1 MYTTENLVEGKSVNA
16 KPRVPNYNREKRQKI
31 LKLCELPLS
40 SVFHSVSIHNAQLDL
55 LDSNWVTTV
64 NTILGREGGIF
75 QTERNKPNN
84 KTDLAIKS
92 TNSAI
97 TINQ

>member
-1 MYTTENLVEGKSVNA
+1 MF
-16 KPRVPNYNREKRQKI
+16 I
-31 LKLCELPLS
+31 LPCG
-40 SVFHSVSIHNAQLDL
+40 SVFHSVSIHNGQLDL

-64 NTILGREGGIF
+64 KTILGREGGIF
-75 QTERNKPNN
+75 QTELNKPNN

>member
-1 MYTTENLVEGKSVNA
+1 MYTTENLVEGKALMQNLAYQTITGKSI
-16 KPRVPNYNREKRQKI
+16 KKI
-31 LKLCELPLS
+31 HKLCEL
-40 SVFHSVSIHNAQLDL
+40 HNAPLDL
-55 LDSNWVTTV
+55 LDNNWVTTV

-92 TNSAI
+92 TI
-97 TINQ
+97 QR

>member
-1 MYTTENLVEGKSVNA
+1 M
-16 KPRVPNYNREKRQKI
+16 
-31 LKLCELPLS
+31 
-40 SVFHSVSIHNAQLDL
+40 FHSVSIHNAQLDL
-55 LDSNWVTTV
+55 LDSNWVATV
-64 NTILGREGGIF
+64 NPILGREGGIF

-97 TINQ
+97 KINQ